1 LPFIADELGVM
12 RNLVASILAAVG
24 LVACGAKSEPVKAG
38 AIYSVDGGKGYF
50 QVAKVL
56 AVTKMGVHI
65 RLYKNQFESRPASV
79 DVGSLKLGKIQD
91 RDGLGI
97 GHLPLTHR
105 AFAEWR
111 PQYMAASTVQPDE
124 LDGYHEWESAQG
136 GYFGSQ

>member
-1 LPFIADELGVM
+1 M
-12 RNLVASILAAVG
+12 KNLVASILAAVG
-24 LVACGAKSEPVKAG
+24 LAACGAKSDSIAAG
-38 AIYSVDGGKGYF
+38 VLYSVDTGKGYF

-65 RLYKNQFESRPASV
+65 RLYKNQFQSRPTSV
-79 DVGSLKLGKIQD
+79 DLGSLKLGKIQD
-91 RDGLGI
+91 KDGFGI

-111 PQYMAASTVQPDE
+111 PEYMALSTVQPDE
-124 LDGYHEWESAQG
+124 LDGYREWESAQG